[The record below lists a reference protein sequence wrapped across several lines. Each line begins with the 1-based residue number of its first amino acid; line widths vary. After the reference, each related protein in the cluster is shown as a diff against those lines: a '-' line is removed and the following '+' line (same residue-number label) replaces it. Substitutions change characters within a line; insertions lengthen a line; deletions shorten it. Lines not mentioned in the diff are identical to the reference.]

1 MTEERILLDWTAF
14 AEKLGSVGYEIF
26 DTASVK
32 VTEQGFADT
41 KILALALLARTTS
54 NLKGALVLIAENRIV
69 EARTITRCV
78 FENQFWVVG
87 LVEEGDKFANRMLND
102 EMSRRKSRGE
112 LLFQHVELDNDVEI
126 KLREFLK
133 NTKKD
138 FSNAKTLNPKEV
150 ASMGALA
157 NTYIFYGQLSSD
169 SAHPSVDAL
178 NRYIVSRFED
188 DIGGIDVEPKA
199 KIKEKID
206 TLDLLSLS
214 VLGVYVAV
222 NELLHG
228 KGQGYDLT
236 ATADEYLELVKI
248 HRELAS

>member
-1 MTEERILLDWTAF
+1 MTF
-14 AEKLGSVGYEIF
+14 AEKLGRIGYEIF

-32 VTEQGFADT
+32 VTEKGFADV

-54 NLKGALVLIAENRIV
+54 NLKGALILLAENRIV

-87 LVEEGDKFANRMLND
+87 LLEEGDKFATRMLHD
-102 EMSRRKSRGE
+102 EMSRRKGRSE
-112 LLFQHVELDNDVEI
+112 LIFQHVELDNEVET
-126 KLREFLK
+126 KLREYLK

-138 FSNAKTLNPKEV
+138 FNKAKTLNPKEV

-178 NRYIVSRFED
+178 NRYIVSHFED
-188 DIGGIDVEPKA
+188 DIDGIDVEPKV
-199 KIKEKID
+199 KVSEKTD
-206 TLDLLSLS
+206 TVDLLSLA
-214 VLGVYVAV
+214 VIGVYVAV
-222 NELLHG
+222 NQVLHG
-228 KGQGYDLT
+228 AGNGYDLT
-236 ATADEYLELVKI
+236 QTADEYSALVKMR
-248 HRELAS
+248 RELTS